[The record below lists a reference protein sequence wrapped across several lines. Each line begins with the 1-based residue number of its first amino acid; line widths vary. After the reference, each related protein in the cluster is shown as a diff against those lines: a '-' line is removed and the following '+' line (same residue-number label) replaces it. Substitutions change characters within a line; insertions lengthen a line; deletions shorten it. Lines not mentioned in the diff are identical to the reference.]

1 METFSGFILVSS
13 LLSVHFPSCQIRRIL
28 KGSLTISKISD
39 IRASIQQ
46 LLQIDMD
53 LIDRLYASNAKAH
66 IIIVTSFTFQITGF
80 SKANTFPFK
89 FNMKIQYLTLLFF
102 PKVNTRSN
110 LVDTASFKK
119 MTKNLFK

>member
-1 METFSGFILVSS
+1 METFSGFIRVSS
-13 LLSVHFPSCQIRRIL
+13 LLSVHFPSYQIRRIL
-28 KGSLTISKISD
+28 EGSRTISKISD
-39 IRASIQQ
+39 IRASIQ

-80 SKANTFPFK
+80 SKANTFLFK

-102 PKVNTRSN
+102 LKSIH
-110 LVDTASFKK
+110 AAI
-119 MTKNLFK
+119 

>member
-1 METFSGFILVSS
+1 METFSGFIRVSS

-28 KGSLTISKISD
+28 EGSRTISKISD
-39 IRASIQQ
+39 IRASIQ

-80 SKANTFPFK
+80 SKANTFLFK

>member
-1 METFSGFILVSS
+1 METFSGFIRVSS

-28 KGSLTISKISD
+28 EGSRTISKISD
-39 IRASIQQ
+39 IRASIQ

-80 SKANTFPFK
+80 SKANTFLFK
-89 FNMKIQYLTLLFF
+89 FNIKIQYLTLLFF